1 MGGEVGMGLG
11 MVVILMMMVVGNGI
25 VSAYFPISAFP
36 KLAVN
41 VEMGG
46 DELK

>member
-1 MGGEVGMGLG
+1 MGGEVG

-25 VSAYFPISAFP
+25 VSAYFPVSAFP
-36 KLAVN
+36 KLAVY

-46 DELK
+46 DELKWV